1 MNYRLELGRF
11 TYKNDVQMK
20 IAAHCAQVFAGVKP
34 SNAVTLDREET
45 ISLTQALKDS
55 GIQYRLLY
63 ADAKRCVWL
72 LYREQE
78 LEQYL
83 MKREHETFMRDCGYD
98 SVQLNDMFTVLCKN
112 YWEYKN
118 GRKGFPHELGLILG
132 YPLCDVKGFI
142 LHQGHSYLFSGYWK
156 VYGNAEDTRKRFE
169 VYDLVRYQIIKQVQH
184 KKPLA
189 QIAASYTNYRI
200 HKQY

>member
-1 MNYRLELGRF
+1 MNCRLELGRI

-45 ISLTQALKDS
+45 ISLTQALKDT

-72 LYREQE
+72 LYREQD

-83 MKREHETFMRDCGYD
+83 MKREHQIFMRDCGYD
-98 SVQLNDMFTVLCKN
+98 L
-112 YWEYKN
+112 
-118 GRKGFPHELGLILG
+118 
-132 YPLCDVKGFI
+132 
-142 LHQGHSYLFSGYWK
+142 
-156 VYGNAEDTRKRFE
+156 
-169 VYDLVRYQIIKQVQH
+169 
-184 KKPLA
+184 
-189 QIAASYTNYRI
+189 
-200 HKQY
+200 